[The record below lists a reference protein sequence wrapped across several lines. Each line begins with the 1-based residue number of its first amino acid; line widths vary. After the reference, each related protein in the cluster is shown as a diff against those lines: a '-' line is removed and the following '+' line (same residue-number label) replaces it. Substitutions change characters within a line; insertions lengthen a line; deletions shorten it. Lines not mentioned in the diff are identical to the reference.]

1 MNSKFMVLE
10 YHDLLDMVARTR
22 RHGDESKK
30 VENGL
35 EGPTRNHGMSNV
47 RLNA

>member
-1 MNSKFMVLE
+1 MNMVLE
-10 YHDLLDMVARTR
+10 YHDLLDKVVRTR
-22 RHGDESKK
+22 RHGDERKK

-35 EGPTRNHGMSNV
+35 EGPGMSNV